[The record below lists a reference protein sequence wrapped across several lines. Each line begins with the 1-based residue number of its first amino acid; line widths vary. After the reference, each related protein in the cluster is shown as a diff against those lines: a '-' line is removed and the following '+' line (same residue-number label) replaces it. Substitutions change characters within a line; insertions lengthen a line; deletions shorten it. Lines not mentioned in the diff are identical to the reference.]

1 MKNKIRKILDT
12 ITYKKKINTLEN
24 KIEMLENIIKDELYS
39 SFTEGI
45 NNNIEVTKLKKDNKR
60 LREKIKTL
68 QEIIKEK

>member
-39 SFTEGI
+39 SFAEGI